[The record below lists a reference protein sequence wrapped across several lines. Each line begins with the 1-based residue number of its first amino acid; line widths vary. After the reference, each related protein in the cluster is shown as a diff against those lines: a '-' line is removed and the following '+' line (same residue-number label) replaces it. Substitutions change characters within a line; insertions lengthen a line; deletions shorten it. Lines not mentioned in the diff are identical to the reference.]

1 MTPPIPARYVF
12 GPGLELRIR
21 GDAGALR
28 HFGAEYGEAA
38 TGDGGTS
45 PAIEVDVERRRRRG
59 PSQLAGGTSRI
70 AGGHKTVR
78 WQVAVGD
85 PAAGPLTAQIRLGGA
100 PRSFA
105 LSLVQGYFV
114 ESLIAVAAARA
125 GCVLLPAAAIAQ
137 DAGALVMLGA
147 SGTGKSSLSVRAL
160 ASGCGVLGDDQILI
174 DREANCRRFPRR
186 MRFYSDLRLTAPAAW
201 ARLPAAARAGL
212 QARRAAR
219 VLSRGLV
226 APSLPIAA
234 NLVGDP
240 GGAGPLA
247 ARRFVLLDRAAGVAT
262 LGTRQVA
269 PNDAAAYGLALL
281 AAQRERFAAGLDD
294 RWRSALD
301 EVAAVERAILESAF
315 ACAPIDRLLIPRA
328 WDAQQA
334 INALAGALGTESR
347 SGTD

>member
-1 MTPPIPARYVF
+1 MTPPIAARYAF
-12 GPGLELRIR
+12 RPGLELRIR
-21 GDAGALR
+21 GDAGTLR

-38 TGDGGTS
+38 TDDDGTS
-45 PAIEVDVERRRRRG
+45 PAVEVDFERGRPRG
-59 PSQLAGGTSRI
+59 RSQI

-85 PAAGPLTAQIRLGGA
+85 PATCPLTARIHLGGA

-125 GCVLLPAAAIAQ
+125 GYVLLPAAAIGQ
-137 DAGALVMLGA
+137 GAGALVMLGA

-174 DREANCRRFPRR
+174 DRAANCHRFPRR
-186 MRFYSDLRLTAPAAW
+186 MRFYSDLRRTAPAAW
-201 ARLPAAARAGL
+201 ARLPATARAGL

-247 ARRFVLLDRAAGVAT
+247 ACRFVLLDRAAGVEM
-262 LGTRQVA
+262 LGTHPVA
-269 PNDAAAYGLALL
+269 PNEAAAYGLGLL

-294 RWRSALD
+294 RWRAALD
-301 EVAAVERAILESAF
+301 EFVAVERSILDSAF
-315 ACAPIDRLLIPRA
+315 ACAPVDRLLIPRA
-328 WDAQQA
+328 WDAPRA
-334 INALAGALGTESR
+334 IDELAGALGTESR